1 MFKIDTFGYRRITFE
16 SSASEGAILVMP
28 QGAYAEDLA
37 NVSRFRQY
45 LTANAESWYRYIN
58 TRGRG
63 TRNGDIVLVIGCDKA
78 YSWGMATFVEP
89 MAQNVQMSFKL
100 AGERPTSTCGWD
112 YSGIVEAKAGPDPE
126 ETEEL
131 MSGDGDPGVYMN
143 QCLFVRALP
152 VKLRDDIWQSMD
164 L

>member
-1 MFKIDTFGYRRITFE
+1 MFE
-16 SSASEGAILVMP
+16 SSASEGAILVLP

-45 LTANAESWYRYIN
+45 LSANAESWYRYIN
-58 TRGRG
+58 TRGRRA
-63 TRNGDIVLVIGCDKA
+63 RNGDVVLVIGCDKA
-78 YSWGMATFVEP
+78 SSWGIATFTKS
-89 MAQNVQMSFKL
+89 MAQNVHMSFKL
-100 AGERPTSTCGWD
+100 AGERPTSTRGWD

-131 MSGDGDPGVYMN
+131 MSSDGHSGVYMN
-143 QCLFVRALP
+143 QCLFVRAVP
-152 VKLRDDIWQSMD
+152 VKLQEDIWQSMD